1 MLKYWSFSLDVA
13 ATFVELLLCV
23 SNLSS
28 ASSIIILT
36 ISNRPFSEARWSGVV
51 PFNCAGFTFFAFD
64 SINEQTFLSPLD
76 AALQNCGVDTFHKF
90 VLWSTMQL
98 SCLDNNLQFF
108 KSEFWRFRMTISL
121 SSFGNRLNSNWLVSV
136 TLKRFS
142 WWQSTGLCFR
152 LSVDD
157 IFVFLGDQE
166 CLLEFC
172 KRYQH
177 TQLKVSCRLV

>member
-76 AALQNCGVDTFHKF
+76 AALQNCGADTFHKF

-136 TLKRFS
+136 TLKRLS

-172 KRYQH
+172 KRSH
-177 TQLKVSCRLV
+177 TQLKVEEF